1 MLLSILFQDL
11 GEKAGSVES
20 GVEGI
25 LTPDNM
31 NEYSKEEEE
40 DDSFEVRYKYNM
52 YIYAFII
59 IIYIPCIP
67 ISHND
72 AMLLFCNF
80 YTFRLMNYALFIS
93 REVMRTLT

>member
-1 MLLSILFQDL
+1 MLLRILFRDDL

-31 NEYSKEEEE
+31 NEYSMEEEE

-52 YIYAFII
+52 YTYCVIVYWI
-59 IIYIPCIP
+59 CVT
-67 ISHND
+67 
-72 AMLLFCNF
+72 
-80 YTFRLMNYALFIS
+80 YT
-93 REVMRTLT
+93 